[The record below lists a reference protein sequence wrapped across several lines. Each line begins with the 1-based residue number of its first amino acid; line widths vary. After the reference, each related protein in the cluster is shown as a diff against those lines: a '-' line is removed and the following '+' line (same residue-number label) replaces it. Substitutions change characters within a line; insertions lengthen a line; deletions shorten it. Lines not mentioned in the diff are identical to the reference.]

1 MSTYQILYNPRSDNG
16 HGEAEVKSLSN
27 KLESNELIFNDITKI
42 GDIKA
47 FINSLGADEKI
58 IIDVI
63 INVLYGSNIVQVA
76 QNVQDKV
83 MSLVQASTG
92 FDQAEVNVHVAGISF
107 DK

>member
-1 MSTYQILYNPRSDNG
+1 MSTYQILYNPRSNNG

-58 IIDVI
+58 I
-63 INVLYGSNIVQVA
+63 NLLSTVLAGYI
-76 QNVQDKV
+76 
-83 MSLVQASTG
+83 
-92 FDQAEVNVHVAGISF
+92 AGIAKAYKIKPGTLRDDIF
-107 DK
+107 KDITRLIDDFLKKGGLY